1 MGTSP
6 VGVDSGFNN
15 TNTHQDAYEVNCFMF
30 NHGKLALS

>member
-6 VGVDSGFNN
+6 VVVDSGFSK
-15 TNTHQDAYEVNCFMF
+15 TNTQDTYEVNCLMF